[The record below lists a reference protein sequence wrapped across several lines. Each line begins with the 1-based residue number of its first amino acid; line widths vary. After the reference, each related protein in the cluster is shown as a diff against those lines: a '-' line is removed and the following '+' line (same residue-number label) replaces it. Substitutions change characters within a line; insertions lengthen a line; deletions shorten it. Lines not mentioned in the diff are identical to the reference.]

1 MCRLEMHV
9 QCSDAFFEVLPNEVE
24 YTELAVEDGV
34 GRVLLDLFDGG
45 MVDDVTTRFS
55 CNTQTGQQ
63 QCAISIH
70 AQCFCQ
76 SFVLFPRTKE
86 HMKRAVERSI
96 CSLLR
101 ELFVSAHIATVTL
114 GPSSYD
120 EQNGAI
126 SHCGESR

>member
-1 MCRLEMHV
+1 MCKLEIYV
-9 QCSDAFFEVLPNEVE
+9 ECSDAFFEVLPNDVV
-24 YTELAVEDGV
+24 YAELAVEDGV
-34 GRVLLDLFDGG
+34 SRILLDLFGGG

-55 CNTQTGQQ
+55 CDMQTGLQ

-76 SFVLFPRTKE
+76 SFVLFPRTRE
-86 HMKRAVERSI
+86 HMRRAVEQGI

-101 ELFVSAHIATVTL
+101 ELFVSARVANATL
-114 GPSSYD
+114 NPSSYD
-120 EQNGAI
+120 EQSGAI